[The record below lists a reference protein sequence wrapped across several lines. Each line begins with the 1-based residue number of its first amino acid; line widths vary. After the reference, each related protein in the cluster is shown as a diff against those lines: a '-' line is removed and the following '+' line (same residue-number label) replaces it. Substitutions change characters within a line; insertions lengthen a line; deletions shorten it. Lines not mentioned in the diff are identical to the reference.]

1 MAITNFLDYVT
12 YPNEDQREQILTDY
26 FDTQKL
32 QLDLTQYLTLNNLT
46 EKITTNAFDSRGLF
60 YTVNKDLREN
70 VRRYNNDVFYLTDA
84 LFRMVHYYHL
94 MTDSTTRDETLI
106 YEVLFRRSAR
116 CVCSEIFMYEEKIKN
131 LLRVLLRFNKK
142 KTQKYD
148 DFKEELKRHTKN
160 NIHIKRFLKS
170 LNKYENS
177 SYVRFIKKTRNDE
190 IHNDSV
196 IDKYTDV
203 QTLAKGVTAHC
214 SVHYIIRNETLFS
227 NIQQAL
233 QQQVILKNS
242 LQTVLDNH
250 KIQPKKAM

>member
-148 DFKEELKRHTKN
+148 DFKDFGGYLYPGKILFNLYMESDPIEVKIVFDRLEFDVKVEPNFKISSKYKR
-160 NIHIKRFLKS
+160 I
-170 LNKYENS
+170 Y
-177 SYVRFIKKTRNDE
+177 
-190 IHNDSV
+190 
-196 IDKYTDV
+196 
-203 QTLAKGVTAHC
+203 
-214 SVHYIIRNETLFS
+214 
-227 NIQQAL
+227 
-233 QQQVILKNS
+233 
-242 LQTVLDNH
+242 
-250 KIQPKKAM
+250 

>member
-1 MAITNFLDYVT
+1 MAITNFLDYVV
-12 YPNEDQREQILTDY
+12 YPNEEQRERILTDY
-26 FDTQKL
+26 FDTQNL

-46 EKITTNAFDSRGLF
+46 EKITTDTFDSRGLF

-84 LFRMVHYYHL
+84 IFKMVHYYDL
-94 MTDSTTRDETLI
+94 MTDSTTRDEKLV
-106 YEVLFRRSAR
+106 YEVLFRRAAR

-142 KTQKYD
+142 KTKKYD
-148 DFKEELKRHTKN
+148 DFKQELKRHAKN
-160 NIHIKRFLKS
+160 NTHIKSFQKTLH
-170 LNKYENS
+170 KYESS
-177 SYVRFIKKTRNDE
+177 SYVKFIKKTRNDE

-203 QTLAKGVTAHC
+203 QTLAPGVTSYC
-214 SVHYIIRNETLFS
+214 SVHYIISNDTLYS

-242 LQTVLDNH
+242 LQVVLDNH
-250 KIQPKKAM
+250 KI

>member
-116 CVCSEIFMYEEKIKN
+116 CVCSEIFMYEEKQRKN
-131 LLRVLLRFNKK
+131 W
-142 KTQKYD
+142 
-148 DFKEELKRHTKN
+148 
-160 NIHIKRFLKS
+160 
-170 LNKYENS
+170 
-177 SYVRFIKKTRNDE
+177 
-190 IHNDSV
+190 
-196 IDKYTDV
+196 
-203 QTLAKGVTAHC
+203 
-214 SVHYIIRNETLFS
+214 
-227 NIQQAL
+227 
-233 QQQVILKNS
+233 
-242 LQTVLDNH
+242 
-250 KIQPKKAM
+250 

>member
-1 MAITNFLDYVT
+1 MAITNFLDNVT
-12 YPNEDQREQILTDY
+12 YPNNDQRVQILTNY
-26 FDTQKL
+26 FDTQRL
-32 QLDLTQYLTLNNLT
+32 QLDLTPYLKLNNLT
-46 EKITTNAFDSRGLF
+46 EKITTDFFDSRGLF

-84 LFRMVHYYHL
+84 LFRMAHYYL
-94 MTDSTTRDETLI
+94 MTNSTTKDETLI

-131 LLRVLLRFNKK
+131 LLRVILRLDKK
-142 KTQKYD
+142 KTKKYD
-148 DFKEELKRHTKN
+148 RFKQELKRHTKD
-160 NIHIKRFLKS
+160 NINIKNFRKA

-177 SYVRFIKKTRNDE
+177 CYVKFIKKTRNDE

-203 QTLAKGVTAHC
+203 QTLALGVTSYC
-214 SVHYIIRNETLFS
+214 SAHYIISNETLYS

-233 QQQVILKNS
+233 QQQALLKNS
-242 LQTVLDNH
+242 LQAILDNH
-250 KIQPKKAM
+250 KI